1 MGNNYGMIQTFKGI
15 AMENNKEFRY
25 IVRLANT
32 DLDGN
37 RIAVYGLMQI
47 KGIGYRA
54 SELILKAAGIPKNK
68 KIGELTDDEIDKL
81 KKIIDNAGE
90 HLPWWAVNRKRD
102 LLTGK
107 NLHLVG
113 ADLDL
118 AVKDDI
124 DLLKKIRAYRGIRHE
139 RGLPVRG
146 QRTRSN
152 NRSGMTVGVSRKKE
166 EAKS

>member
-1 MGNNYGMIQTFKGI
+1 MGNNLRKDTDGKKV
-15 AMENNKEFRY
+15 ENMAEDKEFRY

-37 RIAVYGLMQI
+37 RIAVYGLMAI

-54 SELILKAAGIPKNK
+54 SELILKAAGIPKTK
-68 KIGELTDDEIDKL
+68 KIGELSDDEIDRL
-81 KKIIDNAGE
+81 KKILDNPGE

-102 LLTGK
+102 LLTGR
-107 NLHLVG
+107 NIHLLVS
-113 ADLDL
+113 DLEL
-118 AVKDDI
+118 AIKDDI

-152 NRSGMTVGVSRKKE
+152 DRRGLTVGVSKKKE
-166 EAKS
+166 VKS

>member
-1 MGNNYGMIQTFKGI
+1 M
-15 AMENNKEFRY
+15 AEDKEFRY

-37 RIAVYGLMQI
+37 RIAVYGLMAI

-54 SELILKAAGIPKNK
+54 SELILKAAGIPKTK
-68 KIGELTDDEIDKL
+68 KIGELSDDEIDRL
-81 KKIIDNAGE
+81 KKILDNPGE

-102 LLTGK
+102 LLTGR
-107 NLHLVG
+107 NIHLLVS
-113 ADLDL
+113 DLEL
-118 AVKDDI
+118 AIKDDI

-152 NRSGMTVGVSRKKE
+152 DRRGLTVGVSKKKE
-166 EAKS
+166 VKT

>member
-1 MGNNYGMIQTFKGI
+1 M
-15 AMENNKEFRY
+15 AEDKEFKY

-37 RIAVYGLMQI
+37 RIAVYGLMGI
-47 KGIGYRA
+47 KGLGYRA
-54 SELILKAAGIPKNK
+54 SELILKAAGIPKTK
-68 KIGELTDDEIDKL
+68 KIGELSDDEVDRL
-81 KKIIDNAGE
+81 KKILDNPGE

-107 NLHLVG
+107 NIHLLSS
-113 ADLDL
+113 DLEL
-118 AVKDDI
+118 AIKDDI

-146 QRTRSN
+146 QRTKSN
-152 NRSGMTVGVSRKKE
+152 DRKGLTVGVSKKKE
-166 EAKS
+166 VKT

>member
-1 MGNNYGMIQTFKGI
+1 MGNNLRKDTDGKKV
-15 AMENNKEFRY
+15 ENMAEDKEFRY

-37 RIAVYGLMQI
+37 RIAVYGLMAI

-54 SELILKAAGIPKNK
+54 SELILKAAGIPKTK
-68 KIGELTDDEIDKL
+68 KIGELSDDEIDRL
-81 KKIIDNAGE
+81 KKILDNPGE

-107 NLHLVG
+107 NIHLLVS
-113 ADLDL
+113 DLEL
-118 AVKDDI
+118 AIKDDI

-152 NRSGMTVGVSRKKE
+152 DRRGLTVGVSKKKE
-166 EAKS
+166 VKT

>member
-1 MGNNYGMIQTFKGI
+1 MGNNLRKDTDGKKV
-15 AMENNKEFRY
+15 ENMAEDKEFRY

-37 RIAVYGLMQI
+37 RIAVYGLMAI

-54 SELILKAAGIPKNK
+54 SELILKAAGIPKTK
-68 KIGELTDDEIDKL
+68 KIGELSDDEIDRL
-81 KKIIDNAGE
+81 KKILDNPGE

-107 NLHLVG
+107 NIHLLVS
-113 ADLDL
+113 DLEL
-118 AVKDDI
+118 AIKDDI

-152 NRSGMTVGVSRKKE
+152 DRRGLTVGVSKKKE
-166 EAKS
+166 VKS

>member
-1 MGNNYGMIQTFKGI
+1 MGNNLRKDTDGKKV
-15 AMENNKEFRY
+15 ENMAEDKEFRY

-37 RIAVYGLMQI
+37 RIAVYGLMAI

-54 SELILKAAGIPKNK
+54 SELILKAAGIPKTK
-68 KIGELTDDEIDKL
+68 KIGELSDDEIDRL
-81 KKIIDNAGE
+81 KKILDNPGE

-102 LLTGK
+102 LLTGR
-107 NLHLVG
+107 NIHLLVS
-113 ADLDL
+113 DLEL
-118 AVKDDI
+118 AIKDDI

-152 NRSGMTVGVSRKKE
+152 DRRGLTVGVSKKKE
-166 EAKS
+166 VKT

>member
-1 MGNNYGMIQTFKGI
+1 M
-15 AMENNKEFRY
+15 AEDKEFRY

-37 RIAVYGLMQI
+37 RIAVYGLMGI

-54 SELILKAAGIPKNK
+54 SEMILKVAGINKFK
-68 KIGELTDDEIDKL
+68 KIGELTDDEIDRL
-81 KKIIDNAGE
+81 KKILDKPGD

-102 LLTGK
+102 LLSGK
-107 NLHLVG
+107 NLHYLST
-113 ADLDL
+113 DLEL
-118 AVKDDI
+118 AIKDDI
-124 DLLKKIRAYRGIRHE
+124 DMLKKIRAYRGIRHE

-152 NRSGMTVGVSRKKE
+152 DRRGLTVGVSKKKE
-166 EAKS
+166 VKT